1 MAVDNKLLR
10 ILSGKQ
16 TQSSQAASSGI
27 GRSIDSQQEAW
38 SQSLRD
44 QPSTFKAQSLEAE
57 DTAPKTTNP
66 LLTFTDDWKK
76 QQEEKSKPKKKG
88 LFGITIPDGSENPWD
103 YDATANIIDT
113 SVPATPK
120 VEEPKPV
127 EPEQPKSKPL
137 EYSDAFL
144 KQEEQK
150 DAWSPT
156 WENGKT
162 VDETKGDSP
171 NFWERALNTVKGAG
185 KQLGS
190 SYTNALGTLLDFGG
204 ENSLF
209 SNLAASQSRQNA
221 LLSPTLINEDYNQM
235 VEDVQREGD
244 EAVKQ
249 AAVDVFT
256 VADSLGE
263 SAQADLNAAK
273 DGLGK
278 FGQAGIDIGTNII
291 QMGSDALVGMLSG
304 GSSLVPLGI
313 RVFGQSSQEAR
324 QEGASTNEQ
333 VLYGLTNA
341 GIEIL
346 TEKMADGLAGIY
358 GKGAADDIAEEA
370 IRKLAKSDSGRTL
383 LRFLYGANSEG
394 FEEVVSDLLN
404 PYAKMIYNDKSF
416 AETFGDG
423 YDASE
428 LLYDYLIGAALGGFG
443 GAANIAKGG
452 NADANAALRATD
464 AVEAELVDAGVD
476 AYTAEQIAPAMEK
489 YITGDPLTRNEKNIL
504 MEIRNRED
512 IAAGSPEVVNMIT
525 EMLGDSAEESAPA
538 ETAPENN
545 LLESVESEPKA
556 PAPAYTEGQPVADQT
571 GMEVT
576 PAQPK
581 APAPAYSEGT
591 PVVDETGMD
600 TESKAPTAP
609 ATETVEQAAAPIVTP
624 PALPATGETS
634 TGKAARIET
643 ELDKAA
649 PNRKQQQ
656 FDIIQETNP
665 AEDDIHTWIRSAD
678 EIRTFEEALD
688 DDGIGAGDDVAP
700 DFTGE
705 DVQKAIESGEVTVYS
720 QHPIENGA
728 WVTPSRVEA
737 QSYAGDGEVYSATVP
752 TDSVAWVDSIQG
764 MYAEPAQNASESQEV
779 SSSKN
784 IPTESE
790 ENLKN
795 DLEGN
800 TAEEE
805 TTEQATEE
813 NQQTETTSEA
823 ETNQESEAETTTE
836 SAEETDEAYKELGEK
851 YGTIEQGE
859 KAARDAAMPK
869 QTTDDTKVSESA
881 RTVAESGTTPESRL
895 PDVKSAVVNGKFNFN
910 PTANSQIAQAAQA
923 KVKKLGWQKAL
934 NQWTAD
940 VRSGKANADLVAE
953 GAVLLNNA
961 ANNGE
966 CSGAEFV
973 DIMLD
978 YVQLN
983 RTLGKGLAAARILKT
998 LTPEGKLYAFQ
1009 KTVQNLNNE
1018 VREKKA
1024 KNRKAEREQAENQ
1037 EQVDEAVKD
1046 AIDKAT
1052 DIVFTFEYSDE
1063 AAKAVAKAVEARA
1076 RQSGTSEPTALERL
1090 AKTIAKFATERI
1102 KKEGSSARQMTATE
1116 VLAEMAGNEE
1126 FAREVY
1132 ELAQQYT
1139 RKNGNEATNPFTNEA
1154 INLADSKIV
1163 QRALAESALATNEN
1177 AETIRNQSALGMS
1190 NTQIAEYLSNYLSG
1204 TIDAS
1209 ESMQNAI
1216 YEASLNYV
1224 NNILNT
1230 DAKTDTE
1237 RVNRLVNT
1245 IMNRIGEQFQNLAK
1259 SDTYT
1264 RDSAMQA
1271 IVDTLTMEY
1280 GLDGSSAETIAN
1292 AIASDFDT
1300 KLKDAISQE
1309 LERRFGEKAE
1319 ADEKA
1324 AKETVDL
1331 LAEAINLGAFDSEYA
1346 SQAVNKLFGVNGEYT
1361 LDPALVEEY
1370 LAQTDD
1376 AGRDAVLEKMEQ
1388 DIANQIPATLQDKFT
1403 ALRYLNMLGNL
1414 KTQARNI
1421 IGNVGNMAMYKAKN
1435 TVRSAIESIANAVTD
1450 GKVERQY
1457 SAFYGTD
1464 LYSAALQYFNNN
1476 KSVQKDTMGERKY
1489 SNVAQQYSNE
1499 IENKRRIFKSNI
1511 LENYRLLTDKLM
1523 NEIGDQTFTRLT
1535 FADALAGY
1543 MKAHGITAEQWS
1555 LLVTEADA
1563 DPTSEAADTVDKAT
1577 QFAIKQ
1583 AQEATFRDTNAISKA
1598 FSQFDSNW
1606 SNFMKTLSQGIMP
1619 FRKTPANVLV
1629 RMEEFS
1635 PLGFVNTLVKG
1646 IQAAKGNSDVTV
1658 NDVIDSF
1665 AKSFTGSGL
1674 ALLGFMMA
1682 AAGKA
1687 RTRSDDD
1694 KQEAYDKLMG
1704 LQDYSI
1710 TVNGTNI
1717 TMDWFTPE
1725 SASFF
1730 MGVELNKLLNDG
1742 TITMTDLLKVFG
1754 NLTSPMMEMSM
1765 LSGLNDALD
1774 NLSNYNDD
1782 TDALPQFF
1790 LNSALGYLSQGFTN
1804 TLVGQAE
1811 QMSEDYRQTYYT
1823 NPDNPLPAS
1832 VQKAISKAMNK
1843 TPGYDYQASD
1853 YIDAWGRKQSTGDNM
1868 AGRAFNAFLN
1878 PSYTSDLG
1886 SKSTAVDEELQRL
1899 YDYGQDIDRFPNV
1912 FPQQTSRS
1920 TKVNGTRLSPE
1931 EYDKY
1936 ATTKGQK
1943 SLELVQDLINS
1954 SEYKKMNDDE
1964 KAAAISDMYS
1974 YATQLAA
1981 KEVAKGRREDYKSSN
1996 SRYDKMETAEKK
2008 GISAVTYYGYYQ
2020 KYKELDNNKSLTAQ
2034 QKAEKFATYVIGQRG
2049 LSESQKSFLRDSFNF
2064 TTTLV
2069 ADTKSYDKWI
2079 AAGLTPEQAEGFN
2092 KKINTDGNKSITNAE
2107 RYAAIEQYAT
2117 DAEMAEKLWEA
2128 MNSSTWSKS
2137 GKSYFAANPSSKF
2150 RSSWSG
2156 KTYSTPSSKGSSS
2169 SKSTSTNNDLLDILS
2184 GKSTGSSSS
2193 GGSSGSSSGTVDN
2206 NLLAI
2211 LSGKG

>member
-1 MAVDNKLLR
+1 MAKVNNLLD
-10 ILSGKQ
+10 IITGKAQ
-16 TQSSQAASSGI
+16 TQSQQAASSGI

-44 QPSTFKAQSLEAE
+44 QPSTFKAQSLETE

-120 VEEPKPV
+120 VEEPKPA

-249 AAVDVFT
+249 AAVDVFA

-512 IAAGSPEVVNMIT
+512 IAAGSPEVVNIIT
-525 EMLGDSAEESAPA
+525 EMLGDSAEESAPV
-538 ETAPENN
+538 EAPENN

-576 PAQPK
+576 PAKPK
-581 APAPAYSEGT
+581 APAPAYSEGA
-591 PVVDETGMD
+591 PVADETGMN
-600 TESKAPTAP
+600 TESKVPPAP
-609 ATETVEQAAAPIVTP
+609 ATETVEQAAAPTVTP
-624 PALPATGETS
+624 PAPPATGEAS

-643 ELDKAA
+643 ELDKNAKRLA
-649 PNRKQQQ
+649 EIEQELDELEQQPESEETDDKLVQ
-656 FDIIQETNP
+656 LMTEKMLLDADARTASTTSEESSENAVETQE
-665 AEDDIHTWIRSAD
+665 
-678 EIRTFEEALD
+678 
-688 DDGIGAGDDVAP
+688 
-700 DFTGE
+700 
-705 DVQKAIESGEVTVYS
+705 ESDNE
-720 QHPIENGA
+720 
-728 WVTPSRVEA
+728 
-737 QSYAGDGEVYSATVP
+737 
-752 TDSVAWVDSIQG
+752 
-764 MYAEPAQNASESQEV
+764 
-779 SSSKN
+779 N

-800 TAEEE
+800 TAESE
-805 TTEQATEE
+805 TTEQTTEE
-813 NQQTETTSEA
+813 NQESETTSEA
-823 ETNQESEAETTTE
+823 ETNQESEQETATE

-851 YGTIEQGE
+851 YGTIEEGE
-859 KAARDAAMPK
+859 NPVRESAVPK
-869 QTTDDTKVSESA
+869 KTTDDTKVSESV
-881 RTVAESGTTPESRL
+881 RTVVEAEATPESRL

-910 PTANSQIAQAAQA
+910 PTTNSQIAQAAQA

-983 RTLGKGLAAARILKT
+983 RALGKGLAAARILKT

-1102 KKEGSSARQMTATE
+1102 KKESSSARQMTATE

-1154 INLADSKIV
+1154 INLTDSKIV

-1309 LERRFGEKAE
+1309 LERRFGEKVE

-1388 DIANQIPATLQDKFT
+1388 NIANQIPATLQDKFT

-1774 NLSNYNDD
+1774 NLSNFNDD

-1790 LNSALGYLSQGFTN
+1790 INSALGYLSQGFTN

-1823 NPDNPLPAS
+1823 NPDNPLLPAS

-1843 TPGYDYQASD
+1843 TPGYDYQTSD
-1853 YIDAWGRKQSTGDNM
+1853 YIDAWGRKQSTGDSM

-1943 SLELVQDLINS
+1943 SLELVEDLINS
-1954 SEYKKMNDDE
+1954 SEYKKMTDDE

-2008 GISAVTYYGYYQ
+2008 GISAATYYGYYQ
-2020 KYKELDNNKSLTAQ
+2020 KYKEFNDNKSLTAQ
-2034 QKAEKFATYVIGQRG
+2034 QKAEKFATYVINQKG
-2049 LSESQKSFLRDSFNF
+2049 LSESQKSFIRDSFKF
-2064 TTTLV
+2064 STTLT
-2069 ADTKSYDKWI
+2069 ADTESYDKWVS
-2079 AAGLTPEQAEGFN
+2079 AGLSPEDAEGFRKKVNADGKGSTPSN
-2092 KKINTDGNKSITNAE
+2092 KE
-2107 RYAAIEQYAT
+2107 WFAAIEQYAT

-2128 MNSSTWSKS
+2128 ANSATWSKS
-2137 GKSYFAANPSSKF
+2137 GKSYFQANPSSKF
-2150 RSSWSG
+2150 KSSWSG
-2156 KTYSTPSSKGSSS
+2156 KTYSTPGKSSSSSSSSSTSTGNNLLGVITGKPSGSSYSFGSSS
-2169 SKSTSTNNDLLDILS
+2169 S
-2184 GKSTGSSSS
+2184 SSSS
-2193 GGSSGSSSGTVDN
+2193 GSSKTN
-2206 NLLAI
+2206 NELLNVI
-2211 LSGKG
+2211 TGKG

>member
-1 MAVDNKLLR
+1 MANRLLD
-10 ILSGKQ
+10 ILNGGKS
-16 TQSSQAASSGI
+16 QSTQAATTSSS
-27 GRSIDSQQEAW
+27 RSIDSQQDAW
-38 SQSLRD
+38 DDALNQ
-44 QPSTFKAQSLEAE
+44 QPSTFTAKSLE
-57 DTAPKTTNP
+57 P
-66 LLTFTDDWKK
+66 
-76 QQEEKSKPKKKG
+76 EEEKPKKKG

-103 YDATANIIDT
+103 YDATNNIIDT

-120 VEEPKPV
+120 KEETKQEPVNPFVEQEK
-127 EPEQPKSKPL
+127 PKSQPI

-150 DAWSPT
+150 DAWQPT
-156 WENGKT
+156 WSNDQTIMDKQEVN
-162 VDETKGDSP
+162 EM
-171 NFWERALNTVKGAG
+171 ERAIATTTGAAKQYGSGMVNLYGTTAAGLNE
-185 KQLGS
+185 LGQ
-190 SYTNALGTLLDFGG
+190 ALGGNTNEYAGWATDPISSAAIPH
-204 ENSLF
+204 EQDPEYYEREKKYTDTVMAAAD
-209 SNLAASQSRQNA
+209 NLSDSAA
-221 LLSPTLINEDYNQM
+221 
-235 VEDVQREGD
+235 
-244 EAVKQ
+244 
-249 AAVDVFT
+249 
-256 VADSLGE
+256 
-263 SAQADLNAAK
+263 ADLEKAK
-273 DGLGK
+273 QGLSK
-278 FGQAGIDIGTNII
+278 FGQFGVDIATNVI
-291 QMGSDALVGMLSG
+291 QMGFDAGIAALTGGGSALVPMFLRST
-304 GSSLVPLGI
+304 GSSE
-313 RVFGQSSQEAR
+313 QEAR
-324 QEGASTNEQ
+324 KEGATIAQQILSGNIS
-333 VLYGLTNA
+333 G
-341 GIEIL
+341 GIEVL
-346 TEKMADGLAGIY
+346 TEKVADGLAGIY
-358 GKGAADDIAEEA
+358 GKGAADEVTEEF
-370 IRKLAKSDSGRTL
+370 IRKLAKTDLGRSA
-383 LRFLYGANSEG
+383 LRFFVGAVEEG
-394 FEEVVSDLLN
+394 GEEVMSDLLS
-404 PYAKMIYNDKSF
+404 PISKAIYNNKSLLENYKDLNI
-416 AETFGDG
+416 ADI
-423 YDASE
+423 
-428 LLYDYLIGAALGGFG
+428 LYDFAVGFAVSGATTGG
-443 GAANIAKGG
+443 ANIATKGEINRAAN
-452 NADANAALRATD
+452 NALAATD
-464 AVEAELVDAGVD
+464 AVENALAAEGVD
-476 AYTAEQIAPAMEK
+476 TFTAEQIAPTVEK
-489 YITGDPLTRNEKNIL
+489 ALNGEELTSKEKNIL

-512 IAAGSPEVVNMIT
+512 IAAGSPGVENFLNEVLTAQGVETATPVGQSTSKAAQLETALDTAEQNQVNANVET
-525 EMLGDSAEESAPA
+525 AAPA
-538 ETAPENN
+538 EEVGRDVSKRARLETELDTA
-545 LLESVESEPKA
+545 EPTGTTATVA
-556 PAPAYTEGQPVADQT
+556 PTTATE
-571 GMEVT
+571 
-576 PAQPK
+576 
-581 APAPAYSEGT
+581 
-591 PVVDETGMD
+591 ETGRN
-600 TESKAPTAP
+600 
-609 ATETVEQAAAPIVTP
+609 
-624 PALPATGETS
+624 TS
-634 TGKAARIET
+634 KAARLET
-643 ELDKAA
+643 ELDKATPSEA
-649 PNRKQQQ
+649 TAEENALLTATGITPTT
-656 FDIIQETNP
+656 ETNKGTNP
-665 AEDDIHTWIRSAD
+665 NKAAQIQTELDTAEKIKQIDAITDELWSLGWHDDIYFFDGTNWIDR
-678 EIRTFEEALD
+678 RTGQTVSQDTVVDRDNRINELEAQYNELVD
-688 DDGIGAGDDVAP
+688 SMPVPDGTV
-700 DFTGE
+700 
-705 DVQKAIESGEVTVYS
+705 ESGETVEEAAAQES
-720 QHPIENGA
+720 SENA
-728 WVTPSRVEA
+728 V
-737 QSYAGDGEVYSATVP
+737 
-752 TDSVAWVDSIQG
+752 
-764 MYAEPAQNASESQEV
+764 ESQEE
-779 SSSKN
+779 SDNEN
-784 IPTESE
+784 IPAESE
-790 ENLKN
+790 ENLKT

-800 TAEEE
+800 TAESE
-805 TTEQATEE
+805 TTEQTTEQ
-813 NQQTETTSEA
+813 NQESETTSEA
-823 ETNQESEAETTTE
+823 ETNQESEQETTTE

-910 PTANSQIAQAAQA
+910 PTTNSQIAQAAQT

-983 RTLGKGLAAARILKT
+983 RALGKGLAAARILKT

-1018 VREKKA
+1018 VKEKKA
-1024 KNRKAEREQAENQ
+1024 KNRKAEREQEENQ

-1139 RKNGNEATNPFTNEA
+1139 RKNGTEATNPFTNEA
-1154 INLADSKIV
+1154 LNLTDSKIV

-1190 NTQIAEYLSNYLSG
+1190 NTQIAEYLANYLSG

-1264 RDSAMQA
+1264 RDSALQA

-1309 LERRFGEKAE
+1309 LERRFGEKVE

-1388 DIANQIPATLQDKFT
+1388 NIADQIPATLQDKFT

-1563 DPTSEAADTVDKAT
+1563 DPTSEAANTVDKAT
-1577 QFAIKQ
+1577 QFAIQQ

-1635 PLGFVNTLVKG
+1635 PLGLIFNTPIKA
-1646 IQAAKGNSDVTV
+1646 IQAAKGNSNVTV

-1687 RTRSDDD
+1687 RTKSDDD

-1823 NPDNPLPAS
+1823 NPDNPLLPAS

-1843 TPGYDYQASD
+1843 TPGYDYQTSD

-1943 SLELVQDLINS
+1943 SLELVEDLIKS
-1954 SEYKKMNDDE
+1954 SEYKKMTDDE

-1981 KEVAKGRREDYKSSN
+1981 KEVARGRREDYKSSN

-2008 GISAVTYYGYYQ
+2008 GISAATYYGYYQ
-2020 KYKELDNNKSLTAQ
+2020 KYKEFNDNKSLTAQ
-2034 QKAEKFATYVIGQRG
+2034 QKAEKFATYVINQKG
-2049 LSESQKSFLRDSFNF
+2049 LSESQKSFIRDSFKF
-2064 TTTLV
+2064 STTLT
-2069 ADTKSYDKWI
+2069 ADTESYDKWVS
-2079 AAGLTPEQAEGFN
+2079 AGLSPEDAEGFRKKVNADGKGSTPSN
-2092 KKINTDGNKSITNAE
+2092 KE
-2107 RYAAIEQYAT
+2107 WFAAIEQYAT

-2128 MNSSTWSKS
+2128 ANSATWSKS
-2137 GKSYFAANPSSKF
+2137 GKSYFQANPSSKF
-2150 RSSWSG
+2150 KSSWSG